1 MNLLQML
8 NVEKSLVLA
17 CCFNLDAISFSD
29 FSADTTN
36 TSTTD
41 TCYTVLVFHS
51 YGTNLNL
58 WLYNHGNWTTV
69 EKRNLRNSGELL
81 PNLKLIIL
89 LH

>member
-1 MNLLQML
+1 ML

-29 FSADTTN
+29 FSADTTD

-41 TCYTVLVFHS
+41 TCYTVLVFFILR
-51 YGTNLNL
+51 GTNLNL
-58 WLYNHGNWTTV
+58 WLYNHDNWTTV
-69 EKRNLRNSGELL
+69 EKRNLRNSGEFLS
-81 PNLKLIIL
+81 NLKLIIL